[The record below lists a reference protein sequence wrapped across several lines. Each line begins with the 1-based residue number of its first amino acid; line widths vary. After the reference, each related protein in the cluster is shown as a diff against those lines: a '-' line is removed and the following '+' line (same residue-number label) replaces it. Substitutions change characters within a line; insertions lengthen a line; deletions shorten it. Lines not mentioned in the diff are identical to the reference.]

1 MVQNKSKAR
10 ESPEHFDDAW
20 MIFSSLLSW
29 GDHILSFEGVALEVI
44 LGRSLGIFWVR
55 LYTTVRMVLEREA
68 LARQR
73 GGMGNWCTR
82 LHQTVLQLKIIWEGV
97 VANLWELGTGTKQEL
112 NYGLCKGKSSHEP
125 ERTMPSLNCSF
136 LLLKTNRVSCWEQ
149 LHLKKMSP
157 EKMWSCK
164 SLV

>member
-73 GGMGNWCTR
+73 GGMGN
-82 LHQTVLQLKIIWEGV
+82 
-97 VANLWELGTGTKQEL
+97 
-112 NYGLCKGKSSHEP
+112 
-125 ERTMPSLNCSF
+125 
-136 LLLKTNRVSCWEQ
+136 
-149 LHLKKMSP
+149 
-157 EKMWSCK
+157 
-164 SLV
+164 